1 MKANKIQLIKPN
13 GQLDIYYMK
22 TNKFKTNAAGLIFQT
37 PLSEE
42 YLVERSLLTNLLTK
56 RTKKH
61 PSEKDFYLYLKDLY
75 DTAISSQMSPRG
87 LVLNVGFF
95 ANIIDDKFLGPKVD
109 LFPKALAIL
118 NDVITDPVTVD
129 GFFEDE
135 AIKQEKK
142 LLIDDLK
149 SMYNN
154 KALYANMQLIKN
166 MFKDEKYRLNLLG
179 DPTLVEQVT
188 KESLKAAYEKM
199 LASSAIGFVI
209 GDVDEED
216 IKKAFEPFGFVTGP
230 EEFSYLDLETT
241 NRTEI
246 QELKEEQKIAQ
257 STLCLG
263 YRTDI
268 RIGDPLYQA
277 MRVFNGMFG
286 KYFHSELYKEI
297 REKHSLAYYIN
308 SEYASRKGAL
318 FITSGIN
325 KDSYNKVLTLIS
337 NVLAAFQAGDLD
349 EENFELT
356 KKAIINNMIEAYDQ
370 QTGLYREL
378 LFFIEQKAERKSL
391 EERIKEIESVTKE
404 EVTACSKNLRLDTI
418 FFLEGTNGDEEY
430 A

>member
-1 MKANKIQLIKPN
+1 M
-13 GQLDIYYMK
+13 
-22 TNKFKTNAAGLIFQT
+22 
-37 PLSEE
+37 
-42 YLVERSLLTNLLTK
+42 
-56 RTKKH
+56 
-61 PSEKDFYLYLKDLY
+61 
-75 DTAISSQMSPRG
+75 
-87 LVLNVGFF
+87 
-95 ANIIDDKFLGPKVD
+95 
-109 LFPKALAIL
+109 FPKALAIL

-154 KALYANMQLIKN
+154 KALYANRQLIKN

-268 RIGDPLYQA
+268 RIGDPLSNE
-277 MRVFNGMFG
+277 RV
-286 KYFHSELYKEI
+286 
-297 REKHSLAYYIN
+297 
-308 SEYASRKGAL
+308 
-318 FITSGIN
+318 
-325 KDSYNKVLTLIS
+325 
-337 NVLAAFQAGDLD
+337 
-349 EENFELT
+349 
-356 KKAIINNMIEAYDQ
+356 
-370 QTGLYREL
+370 
-378 LFFIEQKAERKSL
+378 
-391 EERIKEIESVTKE
+391 
-404 EVTACSKNLRLDTI
+404 
-418 FFLEGTNGDEEY
+418 
-430 A
+430 

>member
-1 MKANKIQLIKPN
+1 MKTTKIHLTKPN
-13 GQLDIYYMK
+13 GQLDIYYIK
-22 TNKFKTNAAGLIFQT
+22 TTKFKTIAAGIIFQT

-42 YLVERSLLTNLLTK
+42 YLVERSLLTSLLTK
-56 RTKKH
+56 RTKKY
-61 PSEKDFYLYLKDLY
+61 PKEKNFYLYLKELY
-75 DTAISSQMSPRG
+75 DTAISSQLSPRG
-87 LVLNVGFF
+87 LVLNAGFF
-95 ANIIDDKFLGPKVD
+95 ANIIHDKYLGPDVE
-109 LFPKALAIL
+109 LFQKALLIL
-118 NDVITDPVTVD
+118 NDVISDPVMVD
-129 GFFEDE
+129 GFFEE
-135 AIKQEKK
+135 ESIKQEKK

-154 KALYANMQLIKN
+154 KALFANMQLIKK
-166 MFKDEKYRLNLLG
+166 MFKDERYRLNLLG
-179 DPTLVEQVT
+179 DPSVVEQVT
-188 KESLKAAYEKM
+188 KESLKEAYEQ
-199 LASSAIGFVI
+199 LLSSSAIGFVI
-209 GDVDEED
+209 GDVDEET
-216 IKKAFEPFGFVTGP
+216 IKKAFAPFAFVTTQKD
-230 EEFSYLDLETT
+230 FSYLDLETT
-241 NRTEI
+241 NRTEV

-268 RIGDPLYQA
+268 RIGDFLYQA

-297 REKHSLAYYIN
+297 REKNSLAYYIS

-325 KDSYNKVLTLIS
+325 KEAYSKVLTLIS
-337 NVLAAFQAGDLD
+337 NVLTSFQEGNVD

-370 QTGLYREL
+370 QTGIYREL
-378 LFFIEQKAERKSL
+378 LFFVEQQERRKNL
-391 EERIKEIESVTKE
+391 EERIKEIENVTKE
-404 EVTACSKNLRLDTI
+404 EVIECSKKIRLDTI

>member
-1 MKANKIQLIKPN
+1 M
-13 GQLDIYYMK
+13 
-22 TNKFKTNAAGLIFQT
+22 
-37 PLSEE
+37 
-42 YLVERSLLTNLLTK
+42 
-56 RTKKH
+56 
-61 PSEKDFYLYLKDLY
+61 
-75 DTAISSQMSPRG
+75 
-87 LVLNVGFF
+87 
-95 ANIIDDKFLGPKVD
+95 
-109 LFPKALAIL
+109 
-118 NDVITDPVTVD
+118 
-129 GFFEDE
+129 
-135 AIKQEKK
+135 
-142 LLIDDLK
+142 
-149 SMYNN
+149 
-154 KALYANMQLIKN
+154 
-166 MFKDEKYRLNLLG
+166 
-179 DPTLVEQVT
+179 
-188 KESLKAAYEKM
+188 
-199 LASSAIGFVI
+199 
-209 GDVDEED
+209 
-216 IKKAFEPFGFVTGP
+216 
-230 EEFSYLDLETT
+230 ETT

-404 EVTACSKNLRLDTI
+404 EVIACSKNLRLDTI